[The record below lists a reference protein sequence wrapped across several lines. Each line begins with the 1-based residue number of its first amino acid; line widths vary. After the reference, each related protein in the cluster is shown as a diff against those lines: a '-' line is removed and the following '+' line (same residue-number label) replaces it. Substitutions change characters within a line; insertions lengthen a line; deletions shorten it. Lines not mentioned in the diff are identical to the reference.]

1 MEIDKT
7 QILFVNLLA
16 QVCVQQ
22 QQRQQQSECQL
33 LKQITHNWHFFQLL
47 QAGIVRPVASNE
59 SRLDA
64 AAAAAVT
71 GNWQTGK
78 LATVGWDESPSSRPD
93 YKTVRGNDLISQIF
107 SPSLGAHKSWRNL
120 NKCQQCL

>member
-22 QQRQQQSECQL
+22 QQQQQQSECQL

-71 GNWQTGK
+71 GKLANWQLANWQLAAGMSRLRHARAIK
-78 LATVGWDESPSSRPD
+78 LSAAM
-93 YKTVRGNDLISQIF
+93 I
-107 SPSLGAHKSWRNL
+107 
-120 NKCQQCL
+120 

>member
-16 QVCVQQ
+16 QVCVQ
-22 QQRQQQSECQL
+22 QQQSECQL

-64 AAAAAVT
+64 AAAAVT
-71 GNWQTGK
+71 GNWQLANWQLSAGMGRLRHARAIK
-78 LATVGWDESPSSRPD
+78 LSAAM
-93 YKTVRGNDLISQIF
+93 I
-107 SPSLGAHKSWRNL
+107 
-120 NKCQQCL
+120 

>member
-64 AAAAAVT
+64 AAAAVT
-71 GNWQTGK
+71 GNWQLANWQTGNWR
-78 LATVGWDESPSSRPD
+78 LGWVAFVTP
-93 YKTVRGNDLISQIF
+93 GL
-107 SPSLGAHKSWRNL
+107 
-120 NKCQQCL
+120 

>member
-22 QQRQQQSECQL
+22 QQQQQCECQL

-47 QAGIVRPVASNE
+47 QACIVRPGASNE

-64 AAAAAVT
+64 AAAAT
-71 GNWQTGK
+71 GNG
-78 LATVGWDESPSSRPD
+78 GWDESPSSRL
-93 YKTVRGNDLISQIF
+93 RL
-107 SPSLGAHKSWRNL
+107 
-120 NKCQQCL
+120 

>member
-22 QQRQQQSECQL
+22 QQQQQCECQL

-47 QAGIVRPVASNE
+47 QAGIVRPGASNE

-64 AAAAAVT
+64 AAAA
-71 GNWQTGK
+71 TGK
-78 LATVGWDESPSSRPD
+78 LATGNGGWDESPSSRL
-93 YKTVRGNDLISQIF
+93 RL
-107 SPSLGAHKSWRNL
+107 
-120 NKCQQCL
+120 